1 MLWFLC
7 SFNYLAR
14 AQSTG
19 NVPGICVAGV
29 ILPAVQVLHHPVQ
42 SPSQVILG
50 PPLTVVEKQLLCSL
64 LAPLTNMDIVS
75 PGHYNLHV
83 LKLLHV
89 PEVSFAVKY
98 SPVDSCFVWL
108 LIEKF
113 LKLGLEEE

>member
-1 MLWFLC
+1 MLCFLC

-42 SPSQVILG
+42 PPSQVILG

-83 LKLLHV
+83 LKLLHLLQV
-89 PEVSFAVKY
+89 GFAVKY
-98 SPVDSCFVWL
+98 SSIDSSLVWL
-108 LIEKF
+108 FIEEF
-113 LKLGLEEE
+113 L